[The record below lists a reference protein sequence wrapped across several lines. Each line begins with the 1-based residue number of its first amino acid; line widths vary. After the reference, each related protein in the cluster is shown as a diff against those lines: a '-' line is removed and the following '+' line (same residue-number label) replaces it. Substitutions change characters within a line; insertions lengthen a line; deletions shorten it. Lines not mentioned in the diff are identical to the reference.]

1 MLVQP
6 TMFLHTSP
14 SHSVAVPFLLF
25 HLVVD
30 ELVLPEVL
38 GDDLDS
44 LLDRNLLGLDEDLGR
59 LGLLVCREESRKVS
73 RLNDL

>member
-6 TMFLHTSP
+6 TAFLHTSP
-14 SHSVAVPFLLF
+14 YHSVAAPFLLY

-38 GDDLDS
+38 GDNPDS
-44 LLDRNLLGLDEDLGR
+44 LLDRDLLSLDEDLGR

-73 RLNDL
+73 IVSN